1 MDVLYFI
8 AAFIVLLL
16 VIKMK
21 RKSGVFLKS
30 ALLFLFIILVLV
42 PSFIWDNFQPAHAA
56 KAMNTIKSIFNY
68 QEDKTQ
74 KVFQNNTDIPIIK
87 IKEKVIL
94 DAPFISQLP
103 ELPRGCE
110 VTSLAMMLN
119 DAGVQVTK
127 LTLAKEI
134 KKDSTAYSISSGKVF
149 FGNPNDGFVGN
160 MFDLRK
166 PGLGVYHKPISELA
180 EKYLPGRVQDLSGA
194 DFDELKIHLSDNR
207 PVWVVVNTS
216 YQKLDESLFQTWNTP
231 SGAVKITYKE
241 HSVLLT
247 GYDREYVYFN
257 DPLTGVKNKKAPIS
271 DFEESWVQMGRQ
283 AITYLPISKY

>member
-1 MDVLYFI
+1 
-8 AAFIVLLL
+8 
-16 VIKMK
+16 
-21 RKSGVFLKS
+21 
-30 ALLFLFIILVLV
+30 
-42 PSFIWDNFQPAHAA
+42 
-56 KAMNTIKSIFNY
+56 
-68 QEDKTQ
+68 
-74 KVFQNNTDIPIIK
+74 
-87 IKEKVIL
+87 
-94 DAPFISQLP
+94 
-103 ELPRGCE
+103 
-110 VTSLAMMLN
+110 MMLN
-119 DAGVQVTK
+119 DAGAQVTK

-134 KKDSTAYSISSGKVF
+134 KKDSTDYSISSGKVF

-180 EKYLPGRVQDLSGA
+180 EKYLPGRVNDLSGA

-257 DPLTGVKNKKAPIS
+257 DPLTGVKNKKAPIA